1 MQENQKIISIFLLF
15 FILLLIVFTRYVYVA
30 FDDRDLSRIIDK
42 KRDKAKRGSIITAD
56 GYKVALTEK
65 TYTATVNLA
74 DIPPANR
81 EVFIKMFSIYSDMP
95 AVKVAHKLASKD
107 RGIVTLTT
115 DLNFRQY
122 TNLKKLAVEL
132 RTSGLLAGRYNDKK
146 RYNFIGLQVKET
158 GAARKYPYGK
168 TLTPL
173 IGFTNKVLE
182 KEYNKVKGIKGL
194 EARFNE
200 DMKPGKDGY
209 VLGYKDVTGQ
219 LILNSKIDK
228 KEREDGSD
236 IYLNI
241 DLSVQVRLEKLLTKK
256 LKEFQAKEIL
266 AVVMESRTGNII
278 ALATSNRYTRKTLKD
293 ISFLNINAV
302 EYTFE
307 PGSVIKPIIFS
318 LLIEHKQIRRGQY
331 IDCENGRYRIGR
343 KIITDEHKM
352 KIIPVEKVIIESSNI
367 GMSKLVKDFSPLDF
381 YNGLRKFG
389 FGQKTGLE
397 VTRELVGRTNTIKE
411 LERHIYRAT
420 ASYGYGFTVNFIQ
433 LLKAYNVFNNDG
445 VMMIPKVVS
454 YIKTGKHIS
463 SEVDRISP
471 IDDETRIISV
481 ATARKIKNILIRTVK
496 EGTGK
501 SADVPGYE
509 IGGKTGT
516 AHIAE
521 KGGYA
526 NRYHASFFGFVNDK
540 KQKYTIGVT
549 VVEPSQ
555 RYYFASQSAAPIFKK
570 IVEILI
576 ETKYLA
582 Q

>member
-1 MQENQKIISIFLLF
+1 
-15 FILLLIVFTRYVYVA
+15 
-30 FDDRDLSRIIDK
+30 
-42 KRDKAKRGSIITAD
+42 
-56 GYKVALTEK
+56 
-65 TYTATVNLA
+65 
-74 DIPPANR
+74 
-81 EVFIKMFSIYSDMP
+81 
-95 AVKVAHKLASKD
+95 
-107 RGIVTLTT
+107 
-115 DLNFRQY
+115 
-122 TNLKKLAVEL
+122 
-132 RTSGLLAGRYNDKK
+132 
-146 RYNFIGLQVKET
+146 
-158 GAARKYPYGK
+158 
-168 TLTPL
+168 
-173 IGFTNKVLE
+173 
-182 KEYNKVKGIKGL
+182 
-194 EARFNE
+194 
-200 DMKPGKDGY
+200 
-209 VLGYKDVTGQ
+209 
-219 LILNSKIDK
+219 
-228 KEREDGSD
+228 
-236 IYLNI
+236 
-241 DLSVQVRLEKLLTKK
+241 
-256 LKEFQAKEIL
+256 
-266 AVVMESRTGNII
+266 MESRTGNII

-501 SADVPGYE
+501 AADLPGYE

-540 KQKYTIGVT
+540 KQKYTVGIT
-549 VVEPSQ
+549 VVEPNQ
-555 RYYFASQSAAPIFKK
+555 RHYFASQSAAPIFRK